1 MRAPSGHIQHFETI
15 GESAPPFSIRQLAAG
30 DVPALIALDA
40 KASGRSRAAF
50 LTEKFAACVREP
62 GLNTSLAAEAD
73 GRIVGFLMGHV
84 FFGEFGVPMSRAVL
98 DVIGVQPEFRRT
110 GAARAL
116 VTQFAKN
123 VAALRV
129 EALDT
134 LVAWDRFDLL
144 GFFKALGFRPSRSV
158 DLEWDLASHPFV
170 GRPAAVRVRPAR
182 AEDLPSVARIDAAYL
197 PPARPAYF
205 AAQLAAGPG
214 AQGKSLF
221 LVAEAGGTGLGGT
234 AAASHVV
241 GYIVGSLFRGEFGIN
256 EARGVVE
263 SIGVAEAYR
272 GSGAASALVA
282 ELRDRAAG
290 LGATRMETLCHWD
303 QWELLRF
310 FAYIGFRPSPRLNL
324 ELRLAEFSP

>member
-1 MRAPSGHIQHFETI
+1 MRVPGRHVPKIETI
-15 GESAPPFSIRQLAAG
+15 EESVSPFLIRQLNEG
-30 DVPALIALDA
+30 DLPALIALDA
-40 KASGRSRAAF
+40 KASGRPRTAF
-50 LTEKFAACVREP
+50 LTGKFAACVRQP

-98 DVIGVQPEFRRT
+98 DVIGVQPEFRRS

-116 VTQFAKN
+116 VAQYAKN
-123 VAALRV
+123 VTALRV

-134 LVAWDRFDLL
+134 LVPWDRFDLL
-144 GFFKALGFRPSRSV
+144 GFFKSLGFRPSRSV

-170 GRPAAVRVRPAR
+170 GRPAEASVRPAR
-182 AEDLPSVARIDAAYL
+182 AEDLAAVARIDAQYL

-205 AAQLAAGPG
+205 AAKLEAALRKGG
-214 AQGKSLF
+214 DGIF
-221 LVAEAGGTGLGGT
+221 LVAESRGTGAGGTV
-234 AAASHVV
+234 A
-241 GYIVGSLFRGEFGIN
+241 GYIVGGLFQGEFGIN

-263 SIGVAEAYR
+263 SIGIAEAFR

-282 ELRDRAAG
+282 ELRNRAVG

>member
-1 MRAPSGHIQHFETI
+1 MRAPAGHIQRFETI
-15 GESAPPFSIRQLAAG
+15 QEGASSFLIRQLGEG
-30 DVPALIALDA
+30 DLPALIALDA
-40 KASGRSRAAF
+40 KASGRPRRAF
-50 LTEKFAACVREP
+50 LTEKFAACVRQP

-73 GRIVGFLMGHV
+73 GRLVGFLMGHV

-98 DVIGVQPEFRRT
+98 DVIGVQPEFRRA

-116 VTQFAKN
+116 VTQYAKN
-123 VAALRV
+123 VIGLRV

-144 GFFKALGFRPSRSV
+144 GFFKNLGFRPSRSV
-158 DLEWDLASHPFV
+158 DLEWDLGSHPFV
-170 GRPAAVRVRPAR
+170 GRPAKAVVRPAR
-182 AEDLPSVARIDAAYL
+182 PDDLPAVTRIDAQYL

-205 AAQLAAGPG
+205 TAKLEAS
-214 AQGKSLF
+214 QGKAGNGLF
-221 LVAEAGGTGLGGT
+221 LVAEAGGPNNGGPI
-234 AAASHVV
+234 A
-241 GYIVGSLFRGEFGIN
+241 GYVVGSLFEGEFGIN
-256 EARGVVE
+256 ETRGVVE

-272 GSGAASALVA
+272 GSGAASSLVA
-282 ELRDRAAG
+282 ELRNRAVK